1 MKKMIISIVAIAII
15 LVVVVFC
22 VNFLATNKRSKN
34 LEDVKNAFII
44 NNANVD
50 SVNSVNVYYG
60 DKTYYVINYTSNKE
74 ECISVIDDKEK
85 HYIDYKK
92 SELYKIDEEDY
103 VIGYKYD
110 KLVYEVK
117 EEVKDGF
124 NYIYYDALT
133 GDLIKKVQLDK

>member
-1 MKKMIISIVAIAII
+1 M
-15 LVVVVFC
+15 
-22 VNFLATNKRSKN
+22 
-34 LEDVKNAFII
+34 
-44 NNANVD
+44 
-50 SVNSVNVYYG
+50 
-60 DKTYYVINYTSNKE
+60 INYTSNKE